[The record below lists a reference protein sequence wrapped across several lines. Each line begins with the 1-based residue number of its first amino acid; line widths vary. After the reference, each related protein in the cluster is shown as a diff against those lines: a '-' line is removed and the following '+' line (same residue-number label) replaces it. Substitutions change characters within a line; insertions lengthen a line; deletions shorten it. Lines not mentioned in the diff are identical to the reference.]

1 MFTRETFETAMH
13 RFRTHPVQ
21 SALTLAGLVV
31 GTSAIIIIVA
41 LGLTGRTFVMSQI
54 EGVGSHLVWASYEGT
69 VTSGVSRTTEDQI
82 TDADVRAIEA
92 RSDLF
97 AGVTPLVELHGTVSV
112 LSRAADLSVLGTTP
126 NYATVRKNLR
136 ILRGRF
142 LDDDDISERAKVCVV
157 SHALYHDLFGNDT
170 LLPLP
175 PPSLSERSV
184 AKAAL
189 ARRRLRRTGAG
200 EGRGLPSEA
209 APSPQRLWRV
219 GDLAKE
225 GEGHRDKMLRTL
237 GMTFQVIGEFDKP
250 VDTMGQGEITPY
262 SIFVPVTV
270 AWFFTPSRR
279 VDTVFAEVRE
289 FSEIPRAAATVE
301 DLLRERHHQGSVFKV
316 KTMTTVIR
324 VARTISFGLIAGF
337 IAAAAVSV
345 VVGGVGIM
353 NILLASVE
361 QRTREIGVR
370 MSVGARR
377 RDILRQFLLEALM
390 LGAMGSLLGV
400 VVGLGLPLL
409 VKPFVHGFQ
418 VRVSPLSAVLAFLFS
433 CGVTI
438 VFGVVP
444 AVRAANLNPTE
455 ALRYE

>member
-21 SALTLAGLVV
+21 TALTLAGLVV

-54 EGVGSHLVWASYEGT
+54 EGVGSHLIWASYEGT
-69 VTSGVSRTTEDQI
+69 VTAGVSRTTEDQI

-92 RSDLF
+92 RGDLF

-112 LSRAADLSVLGTTP
+112 LSRALDVAVLGTTP

-142 LDDDDISERAKVCVV
+142 LDDDDIGARAKVCVV
-157 SHALYHDLFGNDT
+157 SHTLYKDLFGNDDA
-170 LLPLP
+170 
-175 PPSLSERSV
+175 S
-184 AKAAL
+184 
-189 ARRRLRRTGAG
+189 
-200 EGRGLPSEA
+200 
-209 APSPQRLWRV
+209 
-219 GDLAKE
+219 
-225 GEGHRDKMLRTL
+225 DKTLRTL
-237 GMTFQVIGEFDKP
+237 GMTFQVVGEFDKP
-250 VDTMGQGEITPY
+250 VDTMGQGEVTPY
-262 SIFVPVTV
+262 SIFIPVTV
-270 AWFFTPSRR
+270 AWFFTPARR
-279 VDTVFAEVRE
+279 ADTVFAEVRE
-289 FSEIPRAAATVE
+289 FSEIPRAASAVE
-301 DLLRERHHQGSVFKV
+301 ELLRERHHQGAVFKV
-316 KTMTTVIR
+316 KTMTTVIQ
-324 VARTISFGLIAGF
+324 VARTISFGLIAAF

-400 VVGLGLPLL
+400 LVGLGLPLL
-409 VKPFVHGFQ
+409 LRPFVHS
-418 VRVSPLSAVLAFLFS
+418 VLIRVSGLSALLAFLFS
-433 CGVTI
+433 CGIAV

-444 AVRAANLNPTE
+444 AYRAANLNPTE
-455 ALRYE
+455 ALHYE

>member
-21 SALTLAGLVV
+21 TVLTLAGLVV

-54 EGVGSHLVWASYEGT
+54 EGVGSHLIWASYEGT

-82 TDADVRAIEA
+82 TDGDVRAVEA

-97 AGVTPLVELHGTVSV
+97 SGVTPLVELHGTVSV
-112 LSRAADLSVLGTTP
+112 LSRALDLSVLGTTP
-126 NYATVRKNLR
+126 NYAAVRKNLR

-157 SHALYHDLFGNDT
+157 SHTLYHDLFGNDD
-170 LLPLP
+170 
-175 PPSLSERSV
+175 
-184 AKAAL
+184 
-189 ARRRLRRTGAG
+189 
-200 EGRGLPSEA
+200 
-209 APSPQRLWRV
+209 SP
-219 GDLAKE
+219 
-225 GEGHRDKMLRTL
+225 DKTIRTL
-237 GMTFQVIGEFDKP
+237 GMTFQIIGEFDKP
-250 VDTMGQGEITPY
+250 VDTMGQGEVTPY
-262 SIFVPVTV
+262 SIFIPVTV

-279 VDTVFAEVRE
+279 VDTLFAEVRE

-301 DLLRERHHQGSVFKV
+301 ELLKDRHHQGSVFKV

-324 VARTISFGLIAGF
+324 VARTISFGLIAAF

-353 NILLASVE
+353 NNLLASVE

-390 LGAMGSLLGV
+390 LGAIGALIGV
-400 VVGLGLPLL
+400 VVGLGLPLIL
-409 VKPFVHGFQ
+409 RPFVKS
-418 VRVSPLSAVLAFLFS
+418 VLIRVSGLSALFAFLFS
-433 CGVTI
+433 CGVTL

>member
-1 MFTRETFETAMH
+1 MFTRETFETAVH

-21 SALTLAGLVV
+21 TALTLAGLVV
-31 GTSAIIIIVA
+31 GTAAIIIIVA

-82 TDADVRAIEA
+82 TEGDVKAMEA
-92 RSDLF
+92 RADLF
-97 AGVTPLVELHGTVSV
+97 SGVTPLVELHGTVSV
-112 LSRAADLSVLGTTP
+112 LSRALDLSVLGTTP
-126 NYATVRKNLR
+126 NYAAVRKNLR

-157 SHALYHDLFGNDT
+157 SHTLYHDLFGNDD
-170 LLPLP
+170 
-175 PPSLSERSV
+175 
-184 AKAAL
+184 
-189 ARRRLRRTGAG
+189 
-200 EGRGLPSEA
+200 
-209 APSPQRLWRV
+209 SP
-219 GDLAKE
+219 
-225 GEGHRDKMLRTL
+225 DKTIRTL
-237 GMTFQVIGEFDKP
+237 GMTFQIIGEFDKP
-250 VDTMGQGEITPY
+250 VDTMGQGEVTPY
-262 SIFVPVTV
+262 SIFIPVTV

-279 VDTVFAEVRE
+279 VDTLFAEVRE

-301 DLLRERHHQGSVFKV
+301 ELLKDRHHQGSVFKV

-324 VARTISFGLIAGF
+324 VARTISFGLIAAF

-377 RDILRQFLLEALM
+377 RDILRQFLLEVLI
-390 LGAMGSLLGV
+390 
-400 VVGLGLPLL
+400 
-409 VKPFVHGFQ
+409 
-418 VRVSPLSAVLAFLFS
+418 RVSGLSAFLAFLFS
-433 CGVTI
+433 CGVTL

-444 AVRAANLNPTE
+444 AYRAANMNPTE

>member
-1 MFTRETFETAMH
+1 MH

-21 SALTLAGLVV
+21 TALTLAGLVV

-69 VTSGVSRTTEDQI
+69 VTAGVSRTTEDQI
-82 TDADVRAIEA
+82 TDADVRSIEA
-92 RSDLF
+92 RTDLF
-97 AGVTPLVELHGTVSV
+97 SGVTPLVELHGTVSV
-112 LSRAADLSVLGTTP
+112 LSRALDVSVLGTTP

-142 LDDDDISERAKVCVV
+142 LDDDDIGERAKVCVV
-157 SHALYHDLFGNDT
+157 SHTLYNDLFGNDD
-170 LLPLP
+170 
-175 PPSLSERSV
+175 
-184 AKAAL
+184 
-189 ARRRLRRTGAG
+189 
-200 EGRGLPSEA
+200 
-209 APSPQRLWRV
+209 AP
-219 GDLAKE
+219 
-225 GEGHRDKMLRTL
+225 DKTLRTL
-237 GMTFQVIGEFDKP
+237 GMTFHVVGEFDKP
-250 VDTMGQGEITPY
+250 VDTMGQGEVTPY
-262 SIFVPVTV
+262 SVFIPVTV
-270 AWFFTPSRR
+270 AWFFTPARR

-289 FSEIPRAAATVE
+289 FSEIPRAAASVE
-301 DLLRERHHQGSVFKV
+301 ELLRERHHQGAVFKV
-316 KTMTTVIR
+316 KTMTTVIQ
-324 VARTISFGLIAGF
+324 VARTISFGLIAAF

-390 LGAMGSLLGV
+390 LGALGSLIGV
-400 VVGLGLPLL
+400 FVGLGLPLL
-409 VKPFVHGFQ
+409 LRPFIHSVAI
-418 VRVSPLSAVLAFLFS
+418 RVSGLSALLAFLFS
-433 CGVTI
+433 CGTAV

-444 AVRAANLNPTE
+444 AYRAANLNPTE

>member
-21 SALTLAGLVV
+21 TALTLAGLVV

-54 EGVGSHLVWASYEGT
+54 EGVGSHLIWASYEGT
-69 VTSGVSRTTEDQI
+69 VTAGVSRTTEDQI
-82 TDADVRAIEA
+82 TDGDVRAVEA

-97 AGVTPLVELHGTVSV
+97 SGVTPLVELHGTVSV
-112 LSRAADLSVLGTTP
+112 LSRALDVSVLGTTP
-126 NYATVRKNLR
+126 NYAAVRKNVR

-157 SHALYHDLFGNDT
+157 SHTLYHDLFGDDA

-175 PPSLSERSV
+175 
-184 AKAAL
+184 
-189 ARRRLRRTGAG
+189 AG
-200 EGRGLPSEA
+200 EGG
-209 APSPQRLWRV
+209 
-219 GDLAKE
+219 
-225 GEGHRDKMLRTL
+225 GEGHPRDKMLRTL

-250 VDTMGQGEITPY
+250 VDTMGQGEVTPY
-262 SIFVPVTV
+262 SIFIPVTV

-279 VDTVFAEVRE
+279 VDTLFAEVRE

-301 DLLRERHHQGSVFKV
+301 ELLKDRHHQGSVFKV

-324 VARTISFGLIAGF
+324 VARTISVGLIAAF

-390 LGAMGSLLGV
+390 LGAIGALIGV
-400 VVGLGLPLL
+400 VVGLGLPLIL
-409 VKPFVHGFQ
+409 RPFVKS
-418 VRVSPLSAVLAFLFS
+418 VLIRVSGLSALLAFLFS
-433 CGVTI
+433 CGVTV

>member
-1 MFTRETFETAMH
+1 MFTRETLETAMH

-21 SALTLAGLVV
+21 TALTLAGLVV

-54 EGVGSHLVWASYEGT
+54 EGVGSHLIWASYEGT
-69 VTSGVSRTTEDQI
+69 VTAGVSRTTEDQI
-82 TDADVRAIEA
+82 TDGDVRAVEA
-92 RSDLF
+92 RADLF
-97 AGVTPLVELHGTVSV
+97 SGVTPLVGLHGTVSV
-112 LSRAADLSVLGTTP
+112 LSRALDLSVLGTTP
-126 NYATVRKNLR
+126 NYASVRKNLR

-157 SHALYHDLFGNDT
+157 SQTLYHDLFGNDD
-170 LLPLP
+170 
-175 PPSLSERSV
+175 
-184 AKAAL
+184 
-189 ARRRLRRTGAG
+189 
-200 EGRGLPSEA
+200 
-209 APSPQRLWRV
+209 SP
-219 GDLAKE
+219 
-225 GEGHRDKMLRTL
+225 DKTIRTL
-237 GMTFQVIGEFDKP
+237 GMTFQVVGEFDKP
-250 VDTMGQGEITPY
+250 VDTMGQGEVTPY
-262 SIFVPVTV
+262 SIFIPVTV
-270 AWFFTPSRR
+270 AWFFTPTRR

-289 FSEIPRAAATVE
+289 FSEIPRAAAAVE
-301 DLLRERHHQGSVFKV
+301 ELLKDRHHQGSVFKV

-324 VARTISFGLIAGF
+324 VARTISFGLIAAF

-390 LGAMGSLLGV
+390 LGAIGALIGV

-409 VKPFVHGFQ
+409 ARPFVHGFQ
-418 VRVSPLSAVLAFLFS
+418 VRVSALSALLAFLFS
-433 CGVTI
+433 CGVTV

>member
-1 MFTRETFETAMH
+1 MSRRQGLTMFTRETFETAMH

-21 SALTLAGLVV
+21 TALTLAGLVV

-69 VTSGVSRTTEDQI
+69 VTAGVSRTTEDQI

-112 LSRAADLSVLGTTP
+112 LSRALDVSVLGTTP
-126 NYATVRKNLR
+126 NYAAVRKNLR

-142 LDDDDISERAKVCVV
+142 LDEDDVSERAKVCVV
-157 SHALYHDLFGNDT
+157 SHMLYHDLFGNDT

-175 PPSLSERSV
+175 AGEGGGEGQPLPLSPPSRSE
-184 AKAAL
+184 
-189 ARRRLRRTGAG
+189 LRRTGAG
-200 EGRGLPSEA
+200 DGRGL
-209 APSPQRLWRV
+209 
-219 GDLAKE
+219 GDP
-225 GEGHRDKMLRTL
+225 GDKMLRTL

-279 VDTVFAEVRE
+279 VDTVFAEVRD

-301 DLLRERHHQGSVFKV
+301 DLLRDRHHQGSVFKV

-409 VKPFVHGFQ
+409 AKPFVHGFQ
-418 VRVSPLSAVLAFLFS
+418 VRVSGLSALLAFLFS
-433 CGVTI
+433 CGVTV

>member
-1 MFTRETFETAMH
+1 MH

-21 SALTLAGLVV
+21 TALTLAGLVV

-54 EGVGSHLVWASYEGT
+54 EGVGSHLIWASYEGT
-69 VTSGVSRTTEDQI
+69 VTAGVSRTTEDRI
-82 TDADVRAIEA
+82 TDADVRAVEA
-92 RSDLF
+92 RADLF
-97 AGVTPLVELHGTVSV
+97 SGVTPLVQLHGTVSV
-112 LSRAADLSVLGTTP
+112 LSRALDLAVLGTTP
-126 NYATVRKNLR
+126 NYASVRKNLR

-142 LDDDDISERAKVCVV
+142 LDEDDVSQRAKVCVV
-157 SHALYHDLFGNDT
+157 SQPLYHDLFGNDD
-170 LLPLP
+170 
-175 PPSLSERSV
+175 
-184 AKAAL
+184 
-189 ARRRLRRTGAG
+189 
-200 EGRGLPSEA
+200 
-209 APSPQRLWRV
+209 SP
-219 GDLAKE
+219 
-225 GEGHRDKMLRTL
+225 DKTIRTL
-237 GMTFQVIGEFDKP
+237 GMTFQVVGEFDKP
-250 VDTMGQGEITPY
+250 VDTMGQGEVTPY
-262 SIFVPVTV
+262 SIFIPVTV
-270 AWFFTPSRR
+270 AWFFTPTRR

-289 FSEIPRAAATVE
+289 FSEIPNAAAAVE
-301 DLLRERHHQGSVFKV
+301 ELLKERHHQGSVFKV

-324 VARTISFGLIAGF
+324 VARTISFGLIAAF

-390 LGAMGSLLGV
+390 LGAIGALIGV
-400 VVGLGLPLL
+400 VVGMGLPLL
-409 VKPFVHGFQ
+409 LRPFVKTFLI
-418 VRVSPLSAVLAFLFS
+418 RVSGLSALLAFLFS
-433 CGVTI
+433 CGVTV

-444 AVRAANLNPTE
+444 AYRAAHLNPTE

>member
-21 SALTLAGLVV
+21 TALTLAGLVV

-54 EGVGSHLVWASYEGT
+54 EGVGSHLIWASYEGT

-82 TDADVRAIEA
+82 TDSDVRAIEA
-92 RSDLF
+92 RTDLF
-97 AGVTPLVELHGTVSV
+97 NGVTPLVELHGTVSV
-112 LSRAADLSVLGTTP
+112 LSRALPVSILGTTP

-142 LDDDDISERAKVCVV
+142 LDDDDIGERAKVCVV
-157 SHALYHDLFGNDT
+157 SHTLYNDLFGSDDT
-170 LLPLP
+170 P
-175 PPSLSERSV
+175 
-184 AKAAL
+184 
-189 ARRRLRRTGAG
+189 
-200 EGRGLPSEA
+200 
-209 APSPQRLWRV
+209 
-219 GDLAKE
+219 
-225 GEGHRDKMLRTL
+225 DKTLRTL
-237 GMTFQVIGEFDKP
+237 GMTFQVVGEFDKP
-250 VDTMGQGEITPY
+250 VDTMGQGEVTPY

-270 AWFFTPSRR
+270 AWFFTPARR
-279 VDTVFAEVRE
+279 ADTVFAEVRD
-289 FSEIPRAAATVE
+289 FSEIPSAAAAVE
-301 DLLRERHHQGSVFKV
+301 GLLRERHHQGAVFKV
-316 KTMTTVIR
+316 KTMTTVIQ
-324 VARTISFGLIAGF
+324 VARTISFGLIAAF

-377 RDILRQFLLEALM
+377 RDILRQFLLEALL
-390 LGAMGSLLGV
+390 LGAVGSLLGV
-400 VVGLGLPLL
+400 LVGLGVPLL
-409 VKPFVHGFQ
+409 LRPFVHS
-418 VRVSPLSAVLAFLFS
+418 VLIRVSGLSALLAFLFS
-433 CGVTI
+433 CGIAV

-444 AVRAANLNPTE
+444 AYRAANLNPTE